1 MMKTTSSL
9 ANLLILLGIL
19 VVLNL
24 IGSRFYTYLD
34 LTEDKRYTLT
44 DSTKK
49 LLNKTDDN
57 YYVTVYL
64 DGTFPAS
71 IKRFRDRVEETLKQF
86 QGESAYINY
95 EFIDPID
102 GTPEEVKLME
112 KNLVDQRLY
121 PTTINY
127 FDGEE
132 NIMKPIFPYAVFK
145 YFNKEVQ
152 VNLLDVEGVTN
163 YDDQTLNAAEGVLE
177 YKFANAISKL
187 QLQNKLIIAY
197 TTGNGEYEINQI
209 ASLNRHLRKY
219 YRPVQ
224 IDLDTMYN
232 LTNAVDLVIVA
243 APKTAFSARNQF
255 MLDQYIMSGGRVLW
269 LIEEM
274 DIRLDSIAFGS
285 GYIPPLIDHGLD
297 NLFFKYGFK
306 ILDNTILDLE
316 SSSIPQVVGNAGG
329 TPQMDMFKYYYH
341 PLISSTSS
349 HPIVKNIDRIN
360 MFFPSTI
367 DTVVTKPG
375 IKKTFLL
382 KSSQYSRY
390 QLAPLSL
397 DFRMLGIKPQ
407 VSKFNRGNQPV
418 ALLLEGE
425 FESAF
430 KNRLTQEQNEALARV
445 GRKFLD
451 ESPSTS
457 MIVISDAE
465 FTKNLYNPDN
475 NNITPIGFNKWERKI
490 YAGNKDLI
498 LNSVE
503 YLLDKDGILAS
514 RAKEFQMRLLDE
526 QEVTNRKMYWQSLNI
541 AFPIISLVVFG
552 LIFYFARKYR
562 FSKKRVA
569 Q

>member
-187 QLQNKLIIAY
+187 QLQNKPIIAY

-209 ASLNRHLRKY
+209 ASLNRNLRKY

-297 NLFFKYGFK
+297 NLFFEYGFK

-329 TPQMDMFKYYYH
+329 TPQMDIFKYYYH

-490 YAGNKDLI
+490 YAGNKDVI